1 MIRRI
6 KFEAFKSLAKQS
18 FEPGSVNLLIGANAA
33 GKSNVIRA
41 FRFLADAVRSDV
53 ETAAGAL
60 GGLENAVF
68 WAARKQRF
76 ALSVEYFVPDLSA
89 PHSKADMSYRIEIG
103 DHGGRPAVLAE
114 ELRLKVKRDVRGR
127 STIWLTAHLGQGEAI
142 RDPES
147 PQREPFDT
155 GDPGVLALKALGF
168 LATYPRIRALRTFIE
183 GWQFLAV
190 NLDAVRAPRRDVRA
204 TSLEIDG
211 SNLVNVLR
219 TIRGADAY
227 GAILGDLKQLVDTV
241 EDVDTSVDRGRVLLQ
256 LKERPFLDPAE
267 ALSVSDGTLRLLAIL
282 TAVHL
287 MPEHGLLCIEEPEH
301 GLHPLVFGPLL
312 DLVRERCPSGGS
324 RQVVVTTH
332 SPDLVDAAAP
342 NEVVTVDRDDDGST
356 TLSRPGSPELA
367 TWLED
372 FRLGELWR
380 MRQIGGVPR

>member
-6 KFEAFKSLAKQS
+6 KLEAFKSLAKQS
-18 FEPGSVNLLIGANAA
+18 FEPRSVNLLIGANAA

-68 WAARKQRF
+68 WGARKQRF
-76 ALSVEYFVPDLSA
+76 AISVEYFVPDPSA
-89 PHSKADMSYRIEIG
+89 PHSRADMSYRIEVG

-127 STIWLTAHLGQGEAI
+127 STIWLTAKLGQGEAI

-204 TSLEIDG
+204 TALEVDA

-227 GAILGDLKQLVDTV
+227 GAILGDLKQLVEIV

-301 GLHPLVFGPLL
+301 GLHPLIFGPLL